1 MAMCITF
8 RVNVHP

>member
-8 RVNVHP
+8 RVNAHP